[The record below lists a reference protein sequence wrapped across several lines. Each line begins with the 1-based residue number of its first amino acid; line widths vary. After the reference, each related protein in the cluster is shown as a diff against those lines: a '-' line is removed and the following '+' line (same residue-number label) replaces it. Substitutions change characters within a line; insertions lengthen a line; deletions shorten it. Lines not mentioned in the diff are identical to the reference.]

1 MSADLLRGETVTVPS
16 HDMELRDGGDRVVV
30 RWRLRGGRVRARS
43 LWRVATDDR
52 VAVLVA
58 LDAWAVSQRSV
69 PVPELS
75 VTLDDVPD
83 GILLALR
90 GAGFTPAERA
100 PEEIDGE
107 RRSLAGYSE

>member
-1 MSADLLRGETVTVPS
+1 MSADLYRGETVTVPS
-16 HDMELRDGGDRVVV
+16 HDLQLRDGGDRVVI
-30 RWRLRGGRVRARS
+30 RWRLRGGRVRVRS

-52 VAVLVA
+52 VAVLTA
-58 LDAWAVSQRSV
+58 LDAWSVSQRAV
-69 PVPELS
+69 PTPDLS
-75 VTLDDVPD
+75 VTLDNVPD

-100 PEEIDGE
+100 PEEINGE